1 MKEKNVP
8 FLILA
13 IFILLCPEGTFE
25 LHKLDINI
33 PKAEKI
39 STLSRV
45 NPITFNLEVSDHN
58 AGNSDFQTLILSEKN
73 SVPSKLLKGSKFI
86 NASLSYKKGQ
96 KQISAPVLYTLGLN
110 YQCSVLF
117 TDVLLI

>member
-13 IFILLCPEGTFE
+13 IFILLCPECTFE

-45 NPITFNLEVSDHN
+45 IPITFNLEVSDHN
-58 AGNSDFQTLILSEKN
+58 AGNSDFQTLILREKS
-73 SVPSKLLKGSKFI
+73 SVPSKLLKCSKFI
-86 NASLSYKKGQ
+86 NANLFYKNVQ
-96 KQISAPVLYTLGLN
+96 KQINAPVLHKLGLN
-110 YQCSVLF
+110 YQFTVLF